1 MQSDMANA
9 SGPESR
15 GVGGPG
21 GEELSTALAWGL
33 DHPVAADSGALAA
46 FLARSLGPST
56 VAVLHYGSRAQGRQ
70 PREDSAYDFFIVVDD
85 YRAAYE
91 SLAAS
96 VGTSYSAPNV
106 IAIVD
111 REGGG
116 RRAKCC
122 VISLAEFKRAC
133 SPRRRDHFV
142 QGRLFQFVVFAWT
155 RNTDDA
161 SEVAEAI

>member
-1 MQSDMANA
+1 MRSDMANA

-15 GVGGPG
+15 GAGGPG
-21 GEELSTALAWGL
+21 GEELSTALTWGL

-56 VAVLHYGSRAQGRQ
+56 VAVLHYGSRAQGRR
-70 PREDSAYDFFIVVDD
+70 PREDSAYDFFIVVDN

-91 SLAAS
+91 SLAAN
-96 VGTSYSAPNV
+96 VGTSYSPGLATALAHVLPPNV
-106 IAIVD
+106 ISIVD

-122 VISLAEFKRAC
+122 VISLAEFK
-133 SPRRRDHFV
+133 
-142 QGRLFQFVVFAWT
+142 
-155 RNTDDA
+155 
-161 SEVAEAI
+161 